1 MTIQDLHQRLDGMG
15 LVLETM
21 GGSSGQT
28 LAGAI
33 STGTHGGDIFMG
45 PLADCVLAIHLVGAG
60 GTQ

>member
-1 MTIQDLHQRLDGMG
+1 MG